1 MYNNI
6 LFDLDGTL
14 TDPGKGITNSVA
26 YALEKYGIEVKDR
39 TQLYK
44 FIGPPLTESFQ
55 KYYGFSPE
63 ESEKCVEYYREY
75 FKPKGIFENEIYE
88 GIEEMLIELKSQGKK
103 IFLATSK
110 PEIFAKQILDH
121 FGIMKY
127 FDFVGGATLDGARS
141 KKADVIR
148 YVLENAEI
156 TDLAHTVMIGDRE
169 QDVKG
174 GKAVGID
181 TIGVLFGY
189 GDNPELETAGATYIA
204 ETVGD
209 IIKYV

>member
-1 MYNNI
+1 MYNNV

-26 YALEKYGIEVKDR
+26 YALSKYGIEIEDR
-39 TQLYK
+39 TKLYK

-55 KYYGFSPE
+55 KFYGFSAE

-88 GIEEMLIELKSQGKK
+88 GIEEMLIELKSKGKK
-103 IFLATSK
+103 VYLATSK

-121 FGIMKY
+121 FGIAKY
-127 FDFVGGATLDGARS
+127 FDFVGGATLDGTRS
-141 KKADVIR
+141 KKADVIK

-169 QDVKG
+169 QDIKG

-189 GDNPELETAGATYIA
+189 GDRPELDTAGATHIA

-209 IIKYV
+209 IIKYI